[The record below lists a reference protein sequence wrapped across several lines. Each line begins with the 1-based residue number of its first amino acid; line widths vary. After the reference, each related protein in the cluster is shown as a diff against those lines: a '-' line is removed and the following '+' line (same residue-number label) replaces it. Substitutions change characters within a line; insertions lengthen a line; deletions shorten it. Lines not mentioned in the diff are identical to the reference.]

1 MHSFGFCCPLEVE
14 KKALVIASV
23 FCCCFNVI
31 IFVWCYVRTHATI
44 IIRFNI
50 CTMCLRSGGE
60 TTDVEG
66 RDYTAFALSIDEA
79 RRKRAE
85 KDTKENPQ
93 QDICPRLQKKEEGIC

>member
-1 MHSFGFCCPLEVE
+1 
-14 KKALVIASV
+14 
-23 FCCCFNVI
+23 
-31 IFVWCYVRTHATI
+31 
-44 IIRFNI
+44 
-50 CTMCLRSGGE
+50 MCLRSGGE

>member
-1 MHSFGFCCPLEVE
+1 
-14 KKALVIASV
+14 
-23 FCCCFNVI
+23 
-31 IFVWCYVRTHATI
+31 
-44 IIRFNI
+44 
-50 CTMCLRSGGE
+50 MCLRSGGE

-93 QDICPRLQKKEEGIC
+93 QDICPRLQKKEEGICGRTGGKVLPIIAIFVTKGHLESDYSMK